1 MFEWSID
8 SDWNRRD
15 IDAISEK
22 LECPKKESLNRSNSS
37 IQKSNIGS
45 IAGVEKKQ
53 SKSYG
58 K

>member
-15 IDAISEK
+15 IDAICEK
-22 LECPKKESLNRSNSS
+22 LECPKKESLNRSNPS

-53 SKSYG
+53 
-58 K
+58 